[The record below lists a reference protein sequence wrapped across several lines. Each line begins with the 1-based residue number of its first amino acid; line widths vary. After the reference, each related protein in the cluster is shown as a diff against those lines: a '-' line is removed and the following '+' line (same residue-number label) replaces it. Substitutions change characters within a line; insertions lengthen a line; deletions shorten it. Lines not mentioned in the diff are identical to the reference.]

1 MKNEKQQEQQ
11 EQSISL
17 EGMKEFSDRYVT
29 KKTTNAE
36 IFFMVRGLFD
46 TSLGNN
52 TKLTNIGSM
61 YWYLMETR
69 DLLKEAS

>member
-1 MKNEKQQEQQ
+1 MKNEKQQEQ
-11 EQSISL
+11 SITP

-29 KKTTNAE
+29 TRTTNAD
-36 IFFMVRGLFD
+36 IFFMVRGLSE